1 MATKDPE
8 FQTQCLDLIRGIKA
22 AHEKQ
27 NDLLEKLVTLMATPV
42 ELKTAQQ
49 REDKC
54 HEEIEEA
61 LVQGDKVKLDGGV
74 SSDDLSVAAQQDINL
89 GNILRYASHSYKKR
103 LQLFETG
110 QDGPQPFALNSQI
123 PPSQSSYTL
132 PEQLEYF
139 PRPSEDGDIVVNAT
153 QSWNYCR
160 YPHSSPTS
168 KLTIPL
174 NRVSTRLRV
183 TLLQKQIHQPST
195 RLHAA
200 MATYPWRK

>member
-61 LVQGDKVKLDGGV
+61 LVQEDKVKLDGGV

-89 GNILRYASHSYKKR
+89 GNILRYACHSYKKR
-103 LQLFETG
+103 LQLFKTG

-160 YPHSSPTS
+160 
-168 KLTIPL
+168 
-174 NRVSTRLRV
+174 
-183 TLLQKQIHQPST
+183 
-195 RLHAA
+195 
-200 MATYPWRK
+200 